1 MLLAEALARRAD
13 LNTRMSQLA
22 ARAAQNAL
30 HQEGEAPAEDPLKM
44 LEEHTRLAGELQE
57 LILRINTTN
66 LAVELEPGLSMT
78 AALAKRDVL
87 RQQVKLRQDLASL
100 GSQRVDRSTRS
111 ELRFVSAI
119 DVPAMR
125 VQADAQASELRNL
138 DVRIQQANW
147 GNELVA

>member
-1 MLLAEALARRAD
+1 MLLAEALAMRAD
-13 LNTRMSQLA
+13 VNTRMSQLA

-30 HQEGEAPAEDPLKM
+30 HQEGEAPAEDPLA
-44 LEEHTRLAGELQE
+44 LLAAHTRLAGELQE

-78 AALAKRDVL
+78 AALARRDVL
-87 RQQVKLRQDLASL
+87 RQMVHIRQNLASL

-111 ELRFVSAI
+111 ELRYVSAI
-119 DVPAMR
+119 DVPSLR
-125 VQADAQASELRNL
+125 TDADAHAAELRNL

-147 GNELVA
+147 GNELMG